1 MVILNAKK
9 IQELPYEKKSKDESY
24 QVLGVESSCD
34 DTAASVVKITN
45 CTDNKK
51 IEILSSIVLNQNS
64 LHSEFKGI
72 VPEIAARAHSER
84 IDICTKEALK
94 KANISIKDI
103 DLICVTSGPGL
114 IGGLLSGVMFAKGL
128 AKGLN
133 KPIVGVNHLAA
144 HCFSVKMLHKLDCPY
159 LTLLV
164 SGGHCQFLI
173 VKGVD
178 NFYRLGGTID
188 DAPGECFD
196 KIASFLGIGYPGG
209 PIIETRSKKGNEERF
224 DFPKPMYDSTFNM
237 SFSGLKTAVKRETEN
252 LIKKQG
258 GLYQKDINDICA
270 SFQKTATEIF
280 KLKTKNAIK
289 FFYEKYQ
296 NHKSLAV
303 VGGVAANEKIRTELE
318 QIAIENSF
326 NFFTVPAKYC
336 TDNAAMIA
344 FLGFEK
350 YVSSNFNSTDL
361 TVKPRW
367 PLDKISKPI
376 LGFGKRG
383 AKA

>member
-1 MVILNAKK
+1 MQKRYKNSLMK
-9 IQELPYEKKSKDESY
+9 KKSKDESY

-51 IEILSSIVLNQNS
+51 IEVLSSIVLNQNS

-94 KANISIKDI
+94 KANISVKDI

-318 QIAIENSF
+318 QIANENNF

-350 YVSSNFNSTDL
+350 YVSSNFNITDL

>member
-1 MVILNAKK
+1 MK
-9 IQELPYEKKSKDESY
+9 KKSKDESY
-24 QVLGVESSCD
+24 QVLGIESSCD

-51 IEILSSIVLNQNS
+51 IEVLSSIVLNQNS

-94 KANISIKDI
+94 KANISVKDI

-133 KPIVGVNHLAA
+133 IPIVGVNHLAA
-144 HCFSVKMLHKLDCPY
+144 HCFSVKMLHKLDYPY

-296 NHKSLAV
+296 NHKNHKSLAV
-303 VGGVAANEKIRTELE
+303 VGGVAANKKIRTELE

-350 YVSSNFNSTDL
+350 YVSSNFNITDL

>member
-1 MVILNAKK
+1 MQKRYKNSLMK
-9 IQELPYEKKSKDESY
+9 KKSKDGSY
-24 QVLGVESSCD
+24 QVLGLESSCD

-84 IDICTKEALK
+84 IDICTKEALR
-94 KANISIKDI
+94 KANISVKDI

-144 HCFSVKMLHKLDCPY
+144 HCFSVKMLHKLNCPY

-289 FFYEKYQ
+289 FFYKKYQ

-303 VGGVAANEKIRTELE
+303 VGGVAANEKIKTELK
-318 QIAIENSF
+318 QIAIESSF

-350 YVSSNFNSTDL
+350 YESSNFNSTDL

>member
-1 MVILNAKK
+1 MQKRYKNSIMK
-9 IQELPYEKKSKDESY
+9 KKSKDETY

-94 KANISIKDI
+94 KANISVKDI

-178 NFYRLGGTID
+178 SFYRLGGTID

-296 NHKSLAV
+296 NHKNHKSLAV
-303 VGGVAANEKIRTELE
+303 VGGVAANKKIRTELE

-350 YVSSNFNSTDL
+350 YVSSNFHSSEL

>member
-1 MVILNAKK
+1 MK
-9 IQELPYEKKSKDESY
+9 KKSKDESY

-94 KANISIKDI
+94 KANISVKDI

-133 KPIVGVNHLAA
+133 IPIVGVNHLAA
-144 HCFSVKMLHKLDCPY
+144 HCFSFKMLHKLDCPY

-178 NFYRLGGTID
+178 SFYRLGGTID

-296 NHKSLAV
+296 NHKNHKSLAV
-303 VGGVAANEKIRTELE
+303 VGGVAANKKIRTELE

-350 YVSSNFNSTDL
+350 YVSSNFHSSEL

>member
-1 MVILNAKK
+1 MK
-9 IQELPYEKKSKDESY
+9 KKSKDESY

-34 DTAASVVKITN
+34 DTAASVLKITN

-94 KANISIKDI
+94 KANISVKDI

-144 HCFSVKMLHKLDCPY
+144 HCFSVKMIHNLDCPY

-178 NFYRLGGTID
+178 SFYRLGGTID

-209 PIIETRSKKGNEERF
+209 PIIEIRSKKGNEERF
-224 DFPKPMYDSTFNM
+224 DFPKPIYDSTFNM

-258 GLYQKDINDICA
+258 GLYQKDVNDICA

-280 KLKTKNAIK
+280 KLKTRNAIK
-289 FFYEKYQ
+289 FFTEKYQ

-303 VGGVAANEKIRTELE
+303 VGGVAANEKIKIELE
-318 QIAIENSF
+318 QIAIENRF
-326 NFFTVPAKYC
+326 KFFTVPTEYC

-350 YVSSNFNSTDL
+350 YISSNFNNIDL